1 MAKILIVEDDDSIR
15 ELIKMTLSMEDY
27 TAFPAD
33 GAFGE
38 DRSDPAP
45 QQEIHGQ
52 YFRRRKRR
60 ALPQHR
66 DKRSTTNRQKRR
78 KRDRA
83 YDKRV

>member
-45 QQEIHGQ
+45 QQEIH
-52 YFRRRKRR
+52 
-60 ALPQHR
+60 
-66 DKRSTTNRQKRR
+66 
-78 KRDRA
+78 
-83 YDKRV
+83 